1 MATYI
6 ITGGSTGI
14 GAATRAR
21 LQDLG
26 HQTINLDIRDGDYL
40 VDLSS
45 PEQIEA
51 VLGEVAA
58 THPSI
63 DGIVTCA
70 GVASHFPDK
79 QKILDINF
87 WGTVKVIQTLR
98 PNLSA
103 GARVIAISSNSAPQC
118 SDGALVDAM
127 LADNRDATM
136 RLAEKASGHDC
147 YAGSK
152 QAIARWV
159 RQVAPDFARGG
170 VAINAIAPGYI
181 ETPMTQAVANSEEYG
196 DAIRQFV
203 ASIPMGRPG
212 VPEDIAALI
221 AFLLSP
227 DAGFIAGS
235 LIYAD
240 GAHDAL
246 FRPDRGP

>member
-14 GAATRAR
+14 GAATQAR
-21 LQDLG
+21 LQGLG
-26 HQTINLDIRDGDYL
+26 HHTVNLDIRDGDYL
-40 VDLSS
+40 VDLSN
-45 PEQIEA
+45 PQQTEA

-58 THPSI
+58 AHPSI

-87 WGTVKVIQTLR
+87 WGTVNVIQILR
-98 PNLSA
+98 QALSV

-118 SDGALVDAM
+118 SDSALVDAM
-127 LADNRDATM
+127 LADDRDAAMT
-136 RLAEKASGHDC
+136 LAEKASGHDC

-159 RQVAPDFARGG
+159 RQVAPDFARSG

-227 DAGFIAGS
+227 GAGFIAGS